1 MHSSIVRVYQP
12 SSHDGRILYISP
24 NVEQEA
30 IRELS
35 VKKHHLLLELR
46 NYDASNASLA
56 STSGISTASGPSAA
70 AAGAVKATKQLLM
83 RGTSAVTKSVE
94 IDTQQRPP
102 GAIPVSLFNVYGL
115 FAYFL
120 NLA

>member
-1 MHSSIVRVYQP
+1 MKIYLSPLSSWFVSVRVYQP

-56 STSGISTASGPSAA
+56 STSGGVSVGGATTTA
-70 AAGAVKATKQLLM
+70 KRLLM
-83 RGTSAVTKSVE
+83 RGGSSNKSLE
-94 IDTQQRPP
+94 AEPP
-102 GAIPVSLFNVYGL
+102 LKPIGGIPVSKTAVLD
-115 FAYFL
+115 FA
-120 NLA
+120 